1 MQDPD
6 SILGNLWCLK
16 VPISRGTLAWGQ
28 QALRL
33 PLSPL
38 ITAHKRNPVNG
49 QLVCETR
56 PCAAYG
62 QVSDHFLTA
71 PHSNLTPQV
80 VQRWLVPNPG
90 EILMVQILR
99 MGVSQDLSVKVTTS
113 IEEPQDNDQNWP
125 GMGPVMVVA
134 HEGSGSLNS
143 ASHNFSFFKVNGQWW
158 RVDTAEG
165 SVRQQD
171 PFLAQMGARDRL
183 GFSINFIVFKSLAQS

>member
-16 VPISRGTLAWGQ
+16 VPISSGTLAWGQ

-49 QLVCETR
+49 QLVCQTR
-56 PCAAYG
+56 PCAAFG
-62 QVSDHFLTA
+62 QVRDSFLTA

-99 MGVSQDLSVKVTTS
+99 MGISQDLSVKVTTS
-113 IEEPQDNDQNWP
+113 IDEPQDNDQNWP

-134 HEGSGSLNS
+134 HEGSGSPNS
-143 ASHNFSFFKVNGQWW
+143 ERSV
-158 RVDTAEG
+158 
-165 SVRQQD
+165 VRQQD
-171 PFLAQMGARDRL
+171 PFLAQMGAHDHL

>member
-16 VPISRGTLAWGQ
+16 VPIPGQ
-28 QALRL
+28 QALPL

-38 ITAHKRNPVNG
+38 ITAHKQDPVNG
-49 QLVCETR
+49 RLVCQTR

-62 QVSDHFLTA
+62 YAMEDFF
-71 PHSNLTPQV
+71 
-80 VQRWLVPNPG
+80 RWLVPHPG
-90 EILMVQILR
+90 KILMVQILR
-99 MGVSQDLSVKVTTS
+99 MGVGRDLSVKMTTS

-143 ASHNFSFFKVNGQWW
+143 ASHYFSFFKVNGQWW

-171 PFLAQMGARDRL
+171 PFLAQMGAHDHL

>member
-1 MQDPD
+1 MLKNITDDQD
-6 SILGNLWCLK
+6 
-16 VPISRGTLAWGQ
+16 
-28 QALRL
+28 QA
-33 PLSPL
+33 
-38 ITAHKRNPVNG
+38 
-49 QLVCETR
+49 R
-56 PCAAYG
+56 PCTAFG
-62 QVSDHFLTA
+62 QVRDSFLTA
-71 PHSNLTPQV
+71 LHSNLTPQV

-90 EILMVQILR
+90 EILRVQILR
-99 MGVSQDLSVKVTTS
+99 MGISQDLSVKVTTS
-113 IEEPQDNDQNWP
+113 IEEPHDNHQNWP

-171 PFLAQMGARDRL
+171 PFLDQMGAHDHL